1 MAPSRS
7 LAIVV
12 GLRHFATISSCRE
25 RRSSGATQG
34 SLAGPPSSA
43 RNSTEGLLC
52 FRRRFLKSAFQPGCQ
67 SNFTLGLLSV
77 RIATFDS
84 NDSSGNEVR
93 SPRGQVKGRSA
104 NFLREEEFRPQRLK
118 EIAAD
123 FQRDFANYV
132 PERRSEEHSQAR
144 IRRPIVCISLFMF
157 REDFQAHSADLWL
170 QTLAASD
177 LSSSESYLPALSRI

>member
-1 MAPSRS
+1 MRRRRDFSRPPPAPIVEVDGAIP
-7 LAIVV
+7 LIGIVV

-34 SLAGPPSSA
+34 LLAGPPSSA

-84 NDSSGNEVR
+84 NGSSGNEVR
-93 SPRGQVKGRSA
+93 TP
-104 NFLREEEFRPQRLK
+104 
-118 EIAAD
+118 
-123 FQRDFANYV
+123 
-132 PERRSEEHSQAR
+132 
-144 IRRPIVCISLFMF
+144 
-157 REDFQAHSADLWL
+157 
-170 QTLAASD
+170 
-177 LSSSESYLPALSRI
+177 